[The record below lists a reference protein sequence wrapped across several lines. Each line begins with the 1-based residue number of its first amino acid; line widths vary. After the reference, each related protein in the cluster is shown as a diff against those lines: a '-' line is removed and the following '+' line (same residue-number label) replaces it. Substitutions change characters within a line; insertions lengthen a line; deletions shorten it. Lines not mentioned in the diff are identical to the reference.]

1 MPVSMFGGA
10 SFAHFLF
17 TDSKDVFAVTFCWGI
32 GVMLGIQTGAGVSG
46 GHVNP
51 IVTTSFASIGKLP
64 WRKVPHY
71 MLGQHL
77 GAFLASAILYFN
89 YIDLLDSVDG
99 GERQIFGKNGTGILL
114 TTYPNDNVHLSVCVF
129 DTIICSALL
138 MFTIMVILDDR
149 NANTTKGMHAFL
161 IGIMVVALCWAY
173 GANCMAAVN
182 PARDFPA
189 RVLSALVGYGA
200 ETFTFRNF
208 WWIPMFVPH
217 LGGLIGTWLYVLGVG
232 MHISKP
238 QSKDGPE
245 GVNLLPLA
253 PRAGESAGHT
263 GVYTVGLRSATYH
276 IADNSEQHA
285 NVKASELPAASDL
298 EEKIKEP

>member
-1 MPVSMFGGA
+1 MTEMFGGA

-17 TDSKDVFAVTFCWGI
+17 TDQKDVFAVTFCWGI

-51 IVTTSFASIGKLP
+51 IVTTSFASVGKLP

-71 MLGQHL
+71 ILGQHL

-89 YIDLLDSVDG
+89 YIEGDIQKHAEG
-99 GERQIFGKNGTGILL
+99 GDASLRSFRSRTPCVAGHSLRRTFALRDTCLALGMPENPVFSRYTVRALIL
-114 TTYPNDNVHLSVCVF
+114 YEE
-129 DTIICSALL
+129 IICSGLL

-200 ETFTFRNF
+200 ESFTFRNF

-217 LGGLIGTWLYVLGVG
+217 LGGLIGTWLYVLCIG

-238 QSKDGPE
+238 QQKDGPE

-253 PRAGESAGHT
+253 PRAGGTLNYDILECGFAA
-263 GVYTVGLRSATYH
+263 RSQRT
-276 IADNSEQHA
+276 
-285 NVKASELPAASDL
+285 LL
-298 EEKIKEP
+298 